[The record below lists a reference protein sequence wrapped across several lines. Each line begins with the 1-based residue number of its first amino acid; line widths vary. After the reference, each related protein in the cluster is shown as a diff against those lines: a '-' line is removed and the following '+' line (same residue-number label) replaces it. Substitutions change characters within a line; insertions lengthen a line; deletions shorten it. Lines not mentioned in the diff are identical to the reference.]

1 MTRCDKAY
9 GLEDAEERGKRASL
23 GKTAVD
29 VDGYTKDSGGVVG
42 DEATDYLYPTGGKTD
57 VAEKDVE
64 QVVVV
69 DGVEGFADVEESG
82 GERRVVFA
90 GLVLLA
96 QEEEEGL
103 LVTIAVVTEA
113 RLAEVGLAYIGVSTD
128 EGKEVEVNSFV
139 EEADALPHQLSFR
152 VTLVNVSFPPPF
164 HSFQCY

>member
-1 MTRCDKAY
+1 MGDK
-9 GLEDAEERGKRASL
+9 
-23 GKTAVD
+23 
-29 VDGYTKDSGGVVG
+29 
-42 DEATDYLYPTGGKTD
+42 ATDYLYPTGGKTD

-139 EEADALPHQLSFR
+139 EEADKDGEKGYGPKGGWIGR
-152 VTLVNVSFPPPF
+152 VKAVLGKKGSKSRLDKGGGTR
-164 HSFQCY
+164 